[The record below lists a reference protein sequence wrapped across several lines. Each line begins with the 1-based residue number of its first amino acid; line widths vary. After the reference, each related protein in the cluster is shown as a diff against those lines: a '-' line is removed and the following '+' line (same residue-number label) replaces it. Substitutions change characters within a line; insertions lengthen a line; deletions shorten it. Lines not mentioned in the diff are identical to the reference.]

1 MTIPNKYLFAALLL
15 SGALA
20 AGASDNTQPELWDFQ
35 QCLDYASSHNIQ
47 LQQSQLTVESGKYD
61 LEAAKA
67 KWFPTL
73 DFATSH
79 GYTNYPSPADGA
91 KSNSYAGSYGLNAQ
105 WTLFDGGSR
114 SNSIKRQQLQTES
127 NNLTVEQLQNYLS
140 TEILSCYLQ
149 VLYAKESIDIANQ
162 TVEVSKTQK
171 ERAEQLMKSGRLSRV
186 DYAQLESQYQSDV
199 YNVVSAQTNY
209 DSKIMSLKKILEL
222 DIESDIA
229 LATPNL
235 DDNLV
240 LSELPDKIEVFH
252 TALAWLPEMKS
263 SELQQQINDTDIKI
277 ARSGYYPT
285 ISLSGSVGASNASG
299 TGYSFGDQLKNSLH
313 EQIGV
318 TLSVPIFNQKT
329 TKTAVA
335 KAKVDRLNA
344 DLNLESTKNDISQT
358 IESIYLEAQNAQ
370 AKYISGKEKLK
381 SAELTDELTNEQF
394 RLGLVNPLEL
404 LTSHN
409 NLLNARL
416 ELLQSKYLAIL
427 NIKLLNFYN
436 NQGITLP

>member
-1 MTIPNKYLFAALLL
+1 M
-15 SGALA
+15 
-20 AGASDNTQPELWDFQ
+20 
-35 QCLDYASSHNIQ
+35 
-47 LQQSQLTVESGKYD
+47 
-61 LEAAKA
+61 
-67 KWFPTL
+67 
-73 DFATSH
+73 
-79 GYTNYPSPADGA
+79 
-91 KSNSYAGSYGLNAQ
+91 
-105 WTLFDGGSR
+105 
-114 SNSIKRQQLQTES
+114 
-127 NNLTVEQLQNYLS
+127 
-140 TEILSCYLQ
+140 
-149 VLYAKESIDIANQ
+149 
-162 TVEVSKTQK
+162 
-171 ERAEQLMKSGRLSRV
+171 
-186 DYAQLESQYQSDV
+186 
-199 YNVVSAQTNY
+199 
-209 DSKIMSLKKILEL
+209 
-222 DIESDIA
+222 
-229 LATPNL
+229 ATPNL

-409 NLLNARL
+409 DLLNARL